1 MVHAFKTAILQFKKY
16 TWRTLL
22 RLHYILWNAIVQ
34 EIHMTHA
41 FKTAIHSLKYYSFK
55 KYTWCTL
62 LRLQYISWNTIVLE
76 IYTEH
81 ALKYYNTSTG
91 ILWFKKSCSIPH
103 AGLWA
108 VVSCDVSLERRERSN
123 PTKQMK
129 PYLAMTQEDLNSLS
143 RLILS
148 FVAYFSVAVDST
160 LWRHSVDNQE
170 GSSIAATSLLFIKEV
185 YIFSKMENLLDP
197 GA

>member
-1 MVHAFKTAILQFKKY
+1 
-16 TWRTLL
+16 
-22 RLHYILWNAIVQ
+22 
-34 EIHMTHA
+34 MTHA

-55 KYTWCTL
+55 KYTWFTL

-108 VVSCDVSLERRERSN
+108 VVSRHVSLERRERSN
-123 PTKQMK
+123 LTK
-129 PYLAMTQEDLNSLS
+129 
-143 RLILS
+143 
-148 FVAYFSVAVDST
+148 
-160 LWRHSVDNQE
+160 
-170 GSSIAATSLLFIKEV
+170 
-185 YIFSKMENLLDP
+185 
-197 GA
+197 